1 MHERSKRSEVGGA
14 RARVRDVWEVY
25 ATRPVL
31 IVMALGFSAGL
42 PLALTGSTLSLW
54 MADEGVDLGTIGL
67 FSLVGLPY
75 VLKFLWAPLVDAVR
89 VPFLSR
95 ALGRRRGWLVATQL
109 SLMAAIVLMGLVD
122 PLRSPGLMALAA
134 LSVAFL
140 SATQDIAIDAFR
152 VETLTENQ
160 YAAGMANYVAAYRV
174 ALLVAGAGTVAALTF
189 FSAAGVPVDTVWS
202 WGYALM
208 ALLMVVGLVASL
220 LATEPDV
227 SASIEAAQNDLP
239 LAARFGQAVVSPFA
253 DFVQKRGWLSLL
265 VFVVLFKFGDAFAG
279 AMVAP
284 FALDIGFDKTVY
296 AYVANGVG
304 LPAALA
310 GGFAG
315 GVLGRLVSMKAALW
329 TAGILQMLSNLAFL
343 WQAWMGPDATAL
355 GVTVGIEAFT
365 GGVGTVI
372 FVAFL
377 SSLCV
382 AREFTATQF
391 ALLSALAAVGRTVL
405 SASAGFVAAATG
417 WVPFFLLTI
426 LAAVPGLLLLGW
438 LGRQN
443 LLNGANPLRGATQS
457 E

>member
-1 MHERSKRSEVGGA
+1 MHDQSTSGEPN
-14 RARVRDVWEVY
+14 RAQQLRHVWRAYTE
-25 ATRPVL
+25 RPVL
-31 IVMALGFSAGL
+31 IVLALGFSSGL

-95 ALGRRRGWLVATQL
+95 YLGRRRGWLVATQL
-109 SLMAAIVLMGLVD
+109 ALVMAIAVMGLVD
-122 PLRSPGLMALAA
+122 PLRAPGLMALAA
-134 LSVAFL
+134 LTVAFL

-152 VETLTENQ
+152 VETLKDNQ
-160 YAAGMANYVAAYRV
+160 QAAGMANYVAAYRV
-174 ALLVAGAGTVAALTF
+174 ALLVAGAGTIVALSM
-189 FSAAGVPVDTVWS
+189 FSALGIAPDVVWS
-202 WGYALM
+202 WAYGLM
-208 ALLMVVGLVASL
+208 ALLMGLGLLASL
-220 LATEPDV
+220 LAREPDV
-227 SASIEAAQNDLP
+227 SVSVEASQDDLP
-239 LAARFGQAVVSPFA
+239 LAVRFNHAVVSPFA

-265 VFVVLFKFGDAFAG
+265 IFVVLFKFGDAFAG

-284 FALDIGFDKTVY
+284 FALDIGFEKTIY

-315 GVLGRLVSMKAALW
+315 GVLGRLVTMKTALW
-329 TAGILQMLSNLAFL
+329 TAGILQMVSNLAFC

-382 AREFTATQF
+382 TREFTATQF
-391 ALLSALAAVGRTVL
+391 ALLSALAAVGRTIL
-405 SASAGFVAAATG
+405 SASAGFVAASIG
-417 WVPFFLLTI
+417 WVPFFLLTT
-426 LAAVPGLLLLGW
+426 LAAVPGLLMLGW

-443 LLNGANPLRGATQS
+443 LLDGANPLRAKQKP
-457 E
+457 